1 MTKND
6 WYEAGEQ
13 IRDLVQDAIDTR
25 DFSQLNGAI
34 NNVVDHAMD
43 GLESALKEGLNQ
55 GTQNKNGKDRYE
67 KSSDSGRDDFR
78 AECRQS
84 QKTVRFSRTQG
95 ADRIRRN
102 MEEKKVNYHPVK
114 RKLKVPGEISGKV
127 MAASGYGV
135 GGMLGLALA
144 IVGVAG
150 LGTGIS
156 VAIPGG
162 ILGILFAAFMCLGI
176 SGSRKSGLA
185 KRFRRYSEL
194 LGDRTFCLVEELAA
208 GIGESCGFVRKD
220 LKKMIRRGFFPQ
232 GYLDQKGT
240 CLITDQSTYQQYLAA
255 QESYVARELQAEKE
269 KKTEKSQTKKEEK
282 QRDQKSWDKDDMEQL
297 TPECRELIE
306 EGRKYILHIHQC
318 NDQIADRNMSDKLD
332 RLETVTTRIF
342 TEAEKNPE
350 VVDDLK
356 KMMSYYLPTTKKL
369 LDAYCELDVQP
380 IQGQNIVST
389 KKEIETALDTINEA
403 FANLL
408 DSLFEDKAW
417 DISSDISV
425 LHTML
430 AQEGLTG
437 SDFEKKTE
445 NPA

>member
-13 IRDLVQDAIDTR
+13 IKDLVQDAIDTR

-34 NNVVDHAMD
+34 NNVVDHAME
-43 GLESALKEGLNQ
+43 GLESALRDGLSQ
-55 GTQNKNGKDRYE
+55 GTRSQYGKASE
-67 KSSDSGRDDFR
+67 KSGNSYGSN
-78 AECRQS
+78 

-102 MEEKKVNYHPVK
+102 MEEKKVTYHPVK
-114 RKLKVPGEISGKV
+114 KKIKAPGAISGKV
-127 MAASGYGV
+127 MAVSGYSL

-144 IVGVAG
+144 IVGVTG
-150 LGTGIS
+150 LSIGIN
-156 VAIPGG
+156 VAVPGG
-162 ILGILFAAFMCLGI
+162 ILGILFAASMGLGI
-176 SGSRKSGLA
+176 VGSRKAGLA
-185 KRFRRYSEL
+185 NRFRRYSEL
-194 LGDRTFCLVEELAA
+194 LGERTFCLVEELAS
-208 GIGESCGFVRKD
+208 GVGKSCGFVRKD
-220 LKKMIRRGFFPQ
+220 LKKMIQRGFFPH

-240 CLITDQSTYQQYLAA
+240 CLITDQDTYQQYLTT
-255 QESYVARELQAEKE
+255 QEAYVARELQAEKNQQ
-269 KKTEKSQTKKEEK
+269 KSRAEE
-282 QRDQKSWDKDDMEQL
+282 DQKNREAWKEKDVEQL

-306 EGRKYILHIHQC
+306 EGRKYISHIRHC
-318 NDQIADRNMSDKLD
+318 NDLIPGEAMSEKLE
-332 RLETVTTRIF
+332 RLETVTARIF

-350 VVDDLK
+350 VVEDLK

-369 LDAYCELDVQP
+369 LDAYCELDAQP
-380 IQGQNIVST
+380 VQGQNIVNT
-389 KKEIETALDTINEA
+389 KKEIETALDTINAA

-437 SDFEKKTE
+437 SDFEKKTG

>member
-43 GLESALKEGLNQ
+43 GLETALREGLNQ
-55 GTQNKNGKDRYE
+55 GAQNRNGKGQNE
-67 KSSDSGRDDFR
+67 KASDSGRDDFG
-78 AECRQS
+78 EKYSQG

-102 MEEKKVNYHPVK
+102 MEEKKVSYRPVK
-114 RKLKVPGEISGKV
+114 KRLKAPGEISGKV
-127 MAASGYGV
+127 MAVSGYGV

-144 IVGVAG
+144 ILGVAG
-150 LGTGIS
+150 LGTGVS
-156 VAIPGG
+156 VAVPGG

-176 SGSRKSGLA
+176 SGSRKAGLA

-194 LGDRTFCLVEELAA
+194 LGNRTFCLVEELAS

-255 QESYVARELQAEKE
+255 QESYVVREMQAEKE
-269 KKTEKSQTKKEEK
+269 KKAEKSREKKEEEK
-282 QRDQKSWDKDDMEQL
+282 KSWDKADVEQL

-306 EGRKYILHIHQC
+306 EGRKYIRHIRQC
-318 NDQIADRNMSDKLD
+318 NDRIADRNMSDKLD
-332 RLETVTTRIF
+332 RLETVTARIF

-380 IQGQNIVST
+380 VQGQNIVST

-437 SDFEKKTE
+437 SDFERKTG